1 MYIHC
6 RVWSEKKLHFKKFT
20 KIWSLILS
28 FKTTDLHYC
37 QRVKTNFFWNFLSQ
51 FFFSDFSPLLLLYY
65 TFDWIFQ
72 ADGLTD
78 MTAMKQ
84 VIAKLETELHEK
96 STNVSHLEAEIRSLQ
111 RKCQVKDQEIAK
123 QEREIHKL
131 RVSFTIF
138 FI

>member
-1 MYIHC
+1 
-6 RVWSEKKLHFKKFT
+6 
-20 KIWSLILS
+20 
-28 FKTTDLHYC
+28 
-37 QRVKTNFFWNFLSQ
+37 
-51 FFFSDFSPLLLLYY
+51 
-65 TFDWIFQ
+65 
-72 ADGLTD
+72 

-131 RVSFTIF
+131 KVSSSLTVIF
-138 FI
+138 LKKNDF

>member
-1 MYIHC
+1 
-6 RVWSEKKLHFKKFT
+6 
-20 KIWSLILS
+20 
-28 FKTTDLHYC
+28 
-37 QRVKTNFFWNFLSQ
+37 
-51 FFFSDFSPLLLLYY
+51 
-65 TFDWIFQ
+65 
-72 ADGLTD
+72 

-131 RVSFTIF
+131 KVSTSLIVIF
-138 FI
+138 FLKKNMIFEKRKFLNALGFFWKNYTRFTFVI

>member
-1 MYIHC
+1 
-6 RVWSEKKLHFKKFT
+6 
-20 KIWSLILS
+20 
-28 FKTTDLHYC
+28 
-37 QRVKTNFFWNFLSQ
+37 
-51 FFFSDFSPLLLLYY
+51 
-65 TFDWIFQ
+65 
-72 ADGLTD
+72 

-131 RVSFTIF
+131 KVSSTTGSPRIRLPH
-138 FI
+138 IGLISL

>member
-1 MYIHC
+1 
-6 RVWSEKKLHFKKFT
+6 
-20 KIWSLILS
+20 
-28 FKTTDLHYC
+28 
-37 QRVKTNFFWNFLSQ
+37 
-51 FFFSDFSPLLLLYY
+51 
-65 TFDWIFQ
+65 
-72 ADGLTD
+72 

-131 RVSFTIF
+131 KVSTSLTVIF
-138 FI
+138 FFKKDI

>member
-1 MYIHC
+1 
-6 RVWSEKKLHFKKFT
+6 
-20 KIWSLILS
+20 
-28 FKTTDLHYC
+28 
-37 QRVKTNFFWNFLSQ
+37 
-51 FFFSDFSPLLLLYY
+51 
-65 TFDWIFQ
+65 
-72 ADGLTD
+72 

-131 RVSFTIF
+131 KVSSSLTVIF
-138 FI
+138 LKKMIFEKRKFLNALVFSETLHTLDSHL